1 MHEIIANLHMHTPY
15 SDGFGTHR
23 QIARYA
29 AEAGLEVVIV
39 TDHNVHVRGVEGYY
53 EEGGKRVLLLVG
65 EEVHDATRQ
74 PQKNHLLVFG
84 AEQSLARQ
92 AGDPQQLINAARD
105 AGGLAFIAHPNDP
118 AARHLEQDDL
128 SWVDWQV
135 EGYQGIEVWNGLSE
149 LKPRAPTLLHAL
161 LYAYFPRLLAKS
173 PMPATLKLW
182 DTLNAKGTPV
192 VGLGGSD
199 AHAIPIRRGPLRR
212 TIFPYSYHFKAINSH
227 LLLPQPLTGD
237 LVFDKLM
244 VMQALKRGSLF
255 IGYDLPHSTRG
266 FHFTAQTAQ
275 GTQPMGSETLHQGGI
290 TFQIRLPLPVECCLL
305 RDGAVVKTWRGRE
318 TCTYLTAEPGVYRV
332 EAYLRYLGER
342 RTWILSNPIYVR

>member
-1 MHEIIANLHMHTPY
+1 MHEITANLHMHTPY

-29 AEAGLEVVIV
+29 AAAGLDLVMV

-92 AGDPQQLINAARD
+92 AGDPQGLISAAHD

-118 AARHLEQDDL
+118 ASRHLGQEDL
-128 SWVDWQV
+128 SWVNWEV
-135 EGYQGIEVWNGLSE
+135 EGYQGIEVWNALSE
-149 LKPRAPTLLHAL
+149 LKPRSPTLLHAL
-161 LYAYFPRLLAKS
+161 FYAYFPRLLAKS

-182 DTLNAKGTPV
+182 DSLNAKGKPV

-199 AHAIPIRRGPLRR
+199 AHAIPIRRGVLRR
-212 TIFPYSYHFKAINSH
+212 TIFPYLYHFRAINNH

-237 LVFDKLM
+237 LVFDKIM
-244 VMQALKRGSLF
+244 IMQALKRGCLF
-255 IGYDLPHSTRG
+255 IGYDLPHSTCG
-266 FHFTAQTAQ
+266 FRFTAQTAQ
-275 GTQPMGSETLHQGGI
+275 GALPMGSETLHAGGV
-290 TFQIRLPLPVECCLL
+290 TFQIRLPLPVECRLL
-305 RDGAVVKTWRGRE
+305 RDGVVVKTWKKRE